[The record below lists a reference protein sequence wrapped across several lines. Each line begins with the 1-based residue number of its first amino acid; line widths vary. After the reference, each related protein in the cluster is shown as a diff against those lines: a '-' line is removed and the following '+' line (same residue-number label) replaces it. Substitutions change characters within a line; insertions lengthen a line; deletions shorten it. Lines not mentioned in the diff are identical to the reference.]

1 MPKASTRFR
10 NRKIN
15 FKTRIGIRIG
25 ALEAPSDHEDEDG
38 FHFEDDRG
46 VGSSSGL
53 GGAAQGGDKDR
64 HHVETGVD
72 KAEEQEHHL
81 QVVINASAAA
91 LSRHGGAEPR
101 SLVAQAQGKAAEP
114 NIPIPDATGVVEQE
128 VYDAL
133 YKRDFPFA
141 LPSTYIR
148 FSDTVEEA
156 TGGVT
161 YCLDEEDE
169 SWLENFNA
177 GPPSTSTSANGAAEG
192 SSSSLNG
199 NSQPANE
206 TGRGRRGSPRKGKE
220 KEKSSSPRKEE
231 VNGSAAT
238 GPGKLEED
246 DFELLMDT
254 FEKVTDETVPGLHLV
269 RSPQTACLCLHLW
282 LMCEV
287 SGMHRTRLACLR
299 FRISKASYPTP
310 PSTCG
315 YLRSRSLHSS
325 CIRIG
330 RSVDSSEE
338 ANRLY
343 PS

>member
-46 VGSSSGL
+46 VGSSTGID
-53 GGAAQGGDKDR
+53 DKDR

-72 KAEEQEHHL
+72 KDEEGEHHL

-101 SLVAQAQGKAAEP
+101 SALAQAQGKALEP
-114 NIPIPDATGVVEQE
+114 SIPIPDAAGIVEPE

-133 YKRDFPFA
+133 YKRDHPFA

-156 TGGVT
+156 NGNVA
-161 YCLDEEDE
+161 YCMDEEDE
-169 SWLENFNA
+169 AWLENFNA
-177 GPPSTSTSANGAAEG
+177 GPPSTSTSANGAET

-199 NSQPANE
+199 AASVNGQANDA
-206 TGRGRRGSPRKGKE
+206 GRGRRGSPRKGKE
-220 KEKSSSPRKEE
+220 REKASSPAKEE
-231 VNGSAAT
+231 PPL
-238 GPGKLEED
+238 GPGKLDED
-246 DFELLMDT
+246 DFEVLMDL

-269 RSPQTACLCLHLW
+269 CH
-282 LMCEV
+282 
-287 SGMHRTRLACLR
+287 SGFDVNKSRRADDLARRTRL
-299 FRISKASYPTP
+299 
-310 PSTCG
+310 G
-315 YLRSRSLHSS
+315 YLRFLTLKAHSPMRRSTSGYLQSRSLRNSF
-325 CIRIG
+325 IRIG
-330 RSVDSSEE
+330 RSVD
-338 ANRLY
+338 
-343 PS
+343 